1 MKNKLNRTINLIGEE
16 NFKKISKAN
25 ILVIG
30 LGGVGSFVAEALV
43 RAGISNLTLV
53 DSDVVD
59 ITNINRQLIA
69 LSSTVGQDKVE
80 VAKQRYLQ
88 INDKAKIQSIKSFIT
103 PENVAYL
110 EFSKFDYVIDAID
123 FVPGKLAIIEQA
135 KKENVPII
143 SCMGTGNKLNPT
155 LFEICDISKTS
166 VCPLAKNIRKQ
177 LKERGIQNVTVL
189 YSKEQPISS
198 NLVVNNKVVPASIST
213 VPSVAGLLIANH
225 VILNLI
231 K

>member
-1 MKNKLNRTINLIGEE
+1 M
-16 NFKKISKAN
+16 
-25 ILVIG
+25 VIG